1 MAYQAGH
8 RTLAQVARESWS
20 IPWALRNQPESP
32 GTDGGP
38 RGPWDTGPGCPG
50 QLVDPP
56 GTRSGVGVPRTN
68 SRPRGPSDPSA
79 SHPGV
84 LVDIAVPRTR
94 ARVAWDTLSTPH
106 AIGAGPEPPRISG
119 RSRAQVTRTIWGS
132 HWTWDTGPVART
144 NGLPSGPADTGPS
157 RPGERV
163 DPLGTRSRAGVP
175 GSSGEHRGPSDPG
188 PSLPGEL
195 VNTTGPQTRAR
206 VAPECWSVPRDIG
219 HGRESPWTAGRLHV
233 LSVPSACGPG
243 QMVDTAGPW
252 TKAQGALEFGS
263 IRGPSELGVSPRD
276 SWSNSRDLG
285 HGPESLRR
293 AS

>member
-1 MAYQAGH
+1 MVDPAGPRTRAQFARESESRSRALEPGPGRPGYLVDPAGPGTRPRSPGLMAYQAGH

-56 GTRSGVGVPRTN
+56 CTRSGVGVPRTN

-175 GSSGEHRGPSDPG
+175 GSSGEHRGPSDTSPRR
-188 PSLPGEL
+188 PGEL
-195 VNTTGPQTRAR
+195 YDNA
-206 VAPECWSVPRDIG
+206 
-219 HGRESPWTAGRLHV
+219 
-233 LSVPSACGPG
+233 
-243 QMVDTAGPW
+243 
-252 TKAQGALEFGS
+252 
-263 IRGPSELGVSPRD
+263 
-276 SWSNSRDLG
+276 
-285 HGPESLRR
+285 
-293 AS
+293 